1 MPILLS
7 PGSSGGAL
15 EFAKVLREA
24 GKRPLV
30 STLAT
35 LPYASRVQEPGRVM
49 VSMLAKTLYFAS
61 FPGDRTKEEAVRW
74 KELYP
79 AISPPGQ

>member
-24 GKRPLV
+24 GKSSLI

-35 LPYASRVQEPGRVM
+35 LPYASRVQESGRVM
-49 VSMLAKTLYFAS
+49 VS
-61 FPGDRTKEEAVRW
+61 R
-74 KELYP
+74 
-79 AISPPGQ
+79 